1 MTTVRSG
8 DSGIRVVPALTGAEH
23 GVLLDS
29 GVAAVQEALHSGRR
43 VVPDASQFP
52 ARLRLPGSSF
62 VTLRRQDR
70 LLGCIGALEPYQALG
85 CDVVEH
91 ALAAAFADPRFPGI
105 GVDDFEQMDV
115 EISVLGPLVPLDV
128 GCHRELR
135 DLLRPGA
142 DGLVVAAPGHRA
154 TFLPSVWSQVRDVDD
169 FCALLWRKA
178 GLRPGSWPPGLVLS
192 RYRVDE
198 FGRPGPRP
206 FTG

>member
-1 MTTVRSG
+1 MNPHIRSP
-8 DSGIRVVPALTGAEH
+8 R
-23 GVLLDS
+23 
-29 GVAAVQEALHSGRR
+29 
-43 VVPDASQFP
+43 P
-52 ARLRLPGSSF
+52 ARRAP
-62 VTLRRQDR
+62 R
-70 LLGCIGALEPYQALG
+70 LLLAC
-85 CDVVEH
+85 

-128 GCHRELR
+128 GAHRELR
-135 DLLRPGA
+135 DLLRPGV

-154 TFLPSVWSQVRDVDD
+154 TFLPSVWSHVRDVDD

-178 GLRPGSWPPGLVLS
+178 GLRPGSWPPGLALS

-198 FGRPGPRP
+198 FGQPGPRP